1 LNILFNPTKIL
12 IVTTILFLQV
22 PTIISQ
28 VKNSKIIERGT
39 LNIKITGFDNDNGE
53 CWFALD
59 NSREIY
65 ESEDSVFIGKI
76 LPIINRTVQVRLD
89 SLNYGVYAIRVFHD
103 ENSNGKLDLNFL
115 GIPLEEYGY
124 SNNVSAW
131 FGPPSWEK
139 AQFIFNKEELTI
151 EILVE

>member
-1 LNILFNPTKIL
+1 MNILFNPTKIL

-22 PTIISQ
+22 PTIFSQ

-59 NSREIY
+59 NSREVY

-89 SLNYGVYAIRVFHD
+89 SLYYGEYAIRVFHD